1 MEGHH
6 DNRRQHE
13 QQHEQHQ
20 QQRQQQQHRYQYQL
34 PSLLLLPPP
43 PHPADHAALIAAYE
57 PPIKAAITKLK
68 NEEDHS
74 ERGSTLFVG
83 IASPILTPG
92 GSDSRERFLSWP
104 TAQSVLA
111 RVYSIV
117 AIVCA
122 QLSVP
127 SEMHAG
133 PESIDVRV
141 VFIDHDPSKPPPQ
154 DYRPAIN
161 VNNTVIVDLPTF
173 ASAYHPWKQIFHV
186 NSEPGYGLFSSYL
199 KIYERIQTL
208 RQDQLI
214 VVESGLAFTENSP
227 SPTQTKTHSVVC
239 LGGTFDHLHAGHK
252 LLLTAATI
260 LLNVP
265 DKPTAVPARFIIGI
279 TGDDLLKRKKYAE
292 FVQPWDLRVTNV
304 IEFLASI
311 LQLSKSGWGNPDVTK
326 KDDKVITRF
335 RDGAIEVHCVVLQDA
350 FGPTTAEEEMDVLV
364 VSGETRSGGDAVN
377 ARRRELGW
385 HELEIFEVDVLDAG
399 DSIDGP
405 TKTKK
410 DFATKIS
417 STAIRERKA
426 EARK

>member
-1 MEGHH
+1 MEGH
-6 DNRRQHE
+6 R
-13 QQHEQHQ
+13 HQ
-20 QQRQQQQHRYQYQL
+20 QQQTHNQHRI

-43 PHPADHAALIAAYE
+43 PHPADHSGLAAAYQ
-57 PPIKAAITKLK
+57 PPIKAAIAKLK
-68 NEEDHS
+68 NEEHHND
-74 ERGSTLFVG
+74 RGSVLFVG
-83 IASPILTPG
+83 IAEPILAPTLTSP
-92 GSDSRERFLSWP
+92 SPHQTSLSWP
-104 TAQSVLA
+104 YAQSVLA

-117 AIVCA
+117 AIICA

-133 PESIDVRV
+133 PDSVDVRV
-141 VFIDHDPSKPPPQ
+141 IFVHYDPSKPLAQ
-154 DYRPAIN
+154 DYRPAID
-161 VNNTVIVDLPTF
+161 VNNTIIVDLPTF

-186 NSEPGYGLFSSYL
+186 NSEPGYRLFSSYM
-199 KIYERIQTL
+199 KIYERIQAL

-214 VVESGLAFTENSP
+214 PVESGLSFIESSLP
-227 SPTQTKTHSVVC
+227 PTQTKLYSIVC

-252 LLLTAATI
+252 LLLTAAAI
-260 LLNVP
+260 LLKVP
-265 DKPTAVPARFIIGI
+265 DDRAAVPARFIIGI
-279 TGDDLLKRKKYAE
+279 TGDELLKRKKYAE
-292 FVQPWDLRVTNV
+292 FVQSWDLRVTNV

-311 LQLSKSGWGNPDVTK
+311 LQLSKSGWADPDVTK
-326 KDDKVITRF
+326 KDDKVIARF
-335 RDGAIEVHCVVLQDA
+335 RDGTIEIHCVMLRDP

-377 ARRRELGW
+377 TRRRELGW
-385 HELEIFEVDVLDAG
+385 HELEIFEVDVLDAE

-405 TKTKK
+405 AQTKK

>member
-6 DNRRQHE
+6 HN
-13 QQHEQHQ
+13 Q
-20 QQRQQQQHRYQYQL
+20 QQLQD

-43 PHPADHAALIAAYE
+43 PHPADHATLIAAYK

-83 IASPILTPG
+83 IVSPILTPDG
-92 GSDSRERFLSWP
+92 PNPHQKSLSWP
-104 TAQSVLA
+104 VAQSVLA

-141 VFIDHDPSKPPPQ
+141 VFIDHDPSKPLPQ
-154 DYRPAIN
+154 DCRPAIDA
-161 VNNTVIVDLPTF
+161 NNTVVVGLPTF

-186 NSEPGYGLFSSYL
+186 NSEPGYRLFSSYL
-199 KIYERIQTL
+199 KIYEHIQTL

-214 VVESGLAFTENSP
+214 VVESGLAFTENSL
-227 SPTQTKTHSVVC
+227 STTQTKTHSIVC

-252 LLLTAATI
+252 LLLTAAAI

-265 DKPTAVPARFIIGI
+265 EKPTASPARFIIGV
-279 TGDDLLKRKKYAE
+279 TGDELLKRKKYAE
-292 FVQPWDLRVTNV
+292 FVQSWDLRVTNV

-311 LQLSKSGWGNPDVTK
+311 LELSKSGWAKPDVTK
-326 KDDKVITRF
+326 KDDKVVARF
-335 RDGAIEVHCVVLQDA
+335 RDGTIEVHCVVLRDA
-350 FGPTTAEEEMDVLV
+350 FGPTTTEEEMDVLV

-385 HELEIFEVDVLDAG
+385 HELEIFEVDVLDAEA
-399 DSIDGP
+399 SIDSP
-405 TKTKK
+405 THTKK

>member
-1 MEGHH
+1 MEGHRH
-6 DNRRQHE
+6 NNN
-13 QQHEQHQ
+13 HQ
-20 QQRQQQQHRYQYQL
+20 QQN

-43 PHPADHAALIAAYE
+43 PRPANHATLIAAYK

-83 IASPILTPG
+83 IAWSILTPSKTG
-92 GSDSRERFLSWP
+92 PDPHQKSLSWP
-104 TAQSVLA
+104 AVQSVLA
-111 RVYSIV
+111 HVYGIV

-141 VFIDHDPSKPPPQ
+141 VFIDHDPSQPLPQ
-154 DYRPAIN
+154 DYRPAIDA
-161 VNNTVIVDLPTF
+161 NNTVIVDLPTF

-186 NSEPGYGLFSSYL
+186 NSEPGYRLFSSYL
-199 KIYERIQTL
+199 NMYERIQTL
-208 RQDQLI
+208 KQDQLI
-214 VVESGLAFTENSP
+214 VVESGLAVTENSL
-227 SPTQTKTHSVVC
+227 SPAQTKTHSVVC

-252 LLLTAATI
+252 LLLTAAAI

-265 DKPTAVPARFIIGI
+265 DKPTATPARFIIGI
-279 TGDDLLKRKKYAE
+279 TGDELLKRKKYAE
-292 FVQPWDLRVTNV
+292 FVQSWDLRVTNV

-311 LQLSKSGWGNPDVTK
+311 LQLAGGGWAKSDVTK
-326 KDDKVITRF
+326 KDDKVIARF
-335 RDGAIEVHCVVLQDA
+335 RDGAIEVHCVLLRDA

-385 HELEIFEVDVLDAG
+385 HELEIFEVDVLDAE

-405 TKTKK
+405 TQTKK